1 LAFKKC
7 DYDDV
12 EGDFNDV
19 ICESEQEIEAFVKDA
34 YFIFGYNKQDFII
47 DQFQNKYNQ
56 FLRVDW
62 LTMDTRN

>member
-1 LAFKKC
+1 MAFKKC
-7 DYDDV
+7 DDNDRDFDDTY
-12 EGDFNDV
+12 
-19 ICESEQEIEAFVKDA
+19 CESEQDIEYYVKDT